1 MDLSHNFLSDVS
13 SRLFEDMICKS
24 INYIG
29 QNRDVFFF
37 NFNICVF
44 VFVNI
49 QNKFVLI

>member
-29 QNRDVFFF
+29 QNRDVFFS
-37 NFNICVF
+37 ISTF
-44 VFVNI
+44 VFLYL
-49 QNKFVLI
+49 LIYKISLF